1 MPLANKEV
9 VHLKHGW
16 EKIQVGTTRDDDDDD
31 DDARFSFFRVL
42 ERATLRTH
50 HHHLHFLNRI
60 SKKKALLRVLSARK
74 LTRCILRSLS
84 LSLSLSLSATTT
96 TNQTGIQKLKN
107 LLDNKNGANGEEPQ
121 GFDATEFMGHY
132 T

>member
-1 MPLANKEV
+1 MALCIKVYKLYNKSDDDARIQFQKEEEEEDKEEEERMPLANKEV

-16 EKIQVGTTRDDDDDD
+16 EKIQVGTKTRDDDDDD

-60 SKKKALLRVLSARK
+60 SKKK
-74 LTRCILRSLS
+74 RCFVFFPR
-84 LSLSLSLSATTT
+84 
-96 TNQTGIQKLKN
+96 
-107 LLDNKNGANGEEPQ
+107 AN
-121 GFDATEFMGHY
+121 
-132 T
+132 